1 MHDFEVQGRHIRSYL
16 MVVSLLLIYFFYL
29 FIFFA
34 MIGRQVIIE
43 QVNHTSSCSRERE
56 RERERGGRER
66 ENRGGWVER
75 EIFVS
80 A

>member
-1 MHDFEVQGRHIRSYL
+1 MQGKHILSYL
-16 MVVSLLLIYFFYL
+16 MAVSLLLIFF
-29 FIFFA
+29 FFFA

-43 QVNHTSSCSRERE
+43 QVNHTSPCSRERR
-56 RERERGGRER
+56 RERER